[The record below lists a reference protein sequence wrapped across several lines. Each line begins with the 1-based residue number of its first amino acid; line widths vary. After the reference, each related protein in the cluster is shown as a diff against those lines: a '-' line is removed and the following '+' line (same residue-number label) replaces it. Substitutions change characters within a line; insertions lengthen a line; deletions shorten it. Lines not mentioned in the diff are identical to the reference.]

1 MRVHTMLTALALVC
15 LGLQASAY
23 PIQVQ
28 TVPKALQGMW
38 VNLADT
44 KQRHAACKSIRQQK
58 APQKA
63 AYFIAINSA
72 ELRHSYR
79 GNESTLLPH
88 ELINSRFLPHS
99 LSGSSPQDLPLIQG
113 KLGPK
118 NTVREL
124 SYRYHAQNQSLNT
137 PHLAVKTFYRCPN
150 EIRLAAPTHFQ

>member
-1 MRVHTMLTALALVC
+1 MHIHAMLTALALAC
-15 LGLQASAY
+15 LGQQASAY

-28 TVPKALQGMW
+28 TVPQALQGLW
-38 VNLADT
+38 VNLADA
-44 KQRHAACKSIRQQK
+44 KQRHAACKSIRQ
-58 APQKA
+58 PSPPSPV
-63 AYFIAINSA
+63 AYFIAISSF

-79 GNESTLLPH
+79 GNESSLLAH

-124 SYRYHAQNQSLNT
+124 SYRYHAQNQSLST
-137 PHLAVKTFYRCPN
+137 PHLAVKTFYRCPS
-150 EIRLAAPTHFQ
+150 

>member
-44 KQRHAACKSIRQQK
+44 KQRHAACKTFAQQK
-58 APQKA
+58 GPQKA
-63 AYFIAINSA
+63 AYFIAINSV

-79 GNESTLLPH
+79 GNESSLLAH

-124 SYRYHAQNQSLNT
+124 SYRYHAQNQSLST
-137 PHLAVKTFYRCPN
+137 PHLAVKTFYRCPS
-150 EIRLAAPTHFQ
+150 

>member
-15 LGLQASAY
+15 LGQQASAY

-28 TVPKALQGMW
+28 TVPQALQGLW
-38 VNLADT
+38 VNLADA
-44 KQRHAACKSIRQQK
+44 KQRHAVCKSIRQ
-58 APQKA
+58 PSPPSPA
-63 AYFIAINSA
+63 AYFIAISSF

-79 GNESTLLPH
+79 GNESSLLAH

-99 LSGSSPQDLPLIQG
+99 LSGLSAVDLPLIQG

-124 SYRYHAQNQSLNT
+124 SYRYHAQSQTLST

-150 EIRLAAPTHFQ
+150 